1 MKTKL
6 KMLALFGAM
15 VGALALQGCKSDED
29 RINIGAK
36 SFGENRVLA
45 HMVADL
51 AKERGLPVGKVVE
64 ISGSQAIMDGLRR
77 GDISLYPEYNGTGM
91 VLVGQNPSSNGAEM
105 SARLTEI
112 YEPLGLSWGPKF
124 GFANNYGLAMDP
136 DRAAELGITKMS
148 DLVAVAGTLKIGAE
162 EDFRVR
168 PIDGLWAM
176 NRRYGLAFGTTT
188 IVSIADR
195 LSLYDALQQNKV
207 DVIEVFTTDGQI
219 TDLGL
224 TVLPDDLGFFPVY
237 EATTLARKD
246 AISAHPELAEV
257 LQSLEGK
264 ISAEMMREL
273 NRMVEI
279 DGRSP
284 KDVAKIALNQIGL
297 LPDAA
302 VSTDEP
308 VRIAASA
315 LMTEGP
321 VSAASLRAVRA
332 AFPGRRVELTASTA
346 PLAALAAGEARV
358 ALVGAESFFD
368 VGGEEVV
375 RVENS
380 EAVVAV
386 DQGLIHLVGRTGVTD
401 LASATG
407 LVTGPEGSSTHRIAV
422 LLQKGLGLKASIK
435 PAGSEDL
442 GSLLAAIPE
451 GSGDVAVVTLPL
463 ADATLTKQLQAGTS
477 LKLVPVAGWT
487 SGANLIRYPFL
498 RPARIPAGTY
508 PGQVALVETLSSQ
521 LVLAGPVVSASLVG
535 GQGPNL
541 GLATPAQVALS
552 DESVRAISGAVAGAT
567 LIDPTLRQS
576 QALTSGLVKQA
587 KGISTAVDV
596 MLVNLC
602 VILFFTWLI
611 ILYVRREEPAT

>member
-1 MKTKL
+1 M
-6 KMLALFGAM
+6 
-15 VGALALQGCKSDED
+15 
-29 RINIGAK
+29 
-36 SFGENRVLA
+36 
-45 HMVADL
+45 
-51 AKERGLPVGKVVE
+51 
-64 ISGSQAIMDGLRR
+64 
-77 GDISLYPEYNGTGM
+77 
-91 VLVGQNPSSNGAEM
+91 
-105 SARLTEI
+105 
-112 YEPLGLSWGPKF
+112 
-124 GFANNYGLAMDP
+124 
-136 DRAAELGITKMS
+136 
-148 DLVAVAGTLKIGAE
+148 
-162 EDFRVR
+162 
-168 PIDGLWAM
+168 
-176 NRRYGLAFGTTT
+176 
-188 IVSIADR
+188 
-195 LSLYDALQQNKV
+195 
-207 DVIEVFTTDGQI
+207 
-219 TDLGL
+219 
-224 TVLPDDLGFFPVY
+224 
-237 EATTLARKD
+237 
-246 AISAHPELAEV
+246 
-257 LQSLEGK
+257 
-264 ISAEMMREL
+264 
-273 NRMVEI
+273 
-279 DGRSP
+279 
-284 KDVAKIALNQIGL
+284 
-297 LPDAA
+297 
-302 VSTDEP
+302 
-308 VRIAASA
+308 
-315 LMTEGP
+315 
-321 VSAASLRAVRA
+321 
-332 AFPGRRVELTASTA
+332 TASTA